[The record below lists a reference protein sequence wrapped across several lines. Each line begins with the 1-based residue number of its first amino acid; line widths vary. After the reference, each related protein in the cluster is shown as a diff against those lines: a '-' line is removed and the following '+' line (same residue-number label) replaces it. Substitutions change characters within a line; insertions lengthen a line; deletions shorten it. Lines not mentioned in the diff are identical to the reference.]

1 MLTTAKRKKKNLVEI
16 SHILI
21 CGMAVNFTILLIII
35 IK

>member
-1 MLTTAKRKKKNLVEI
+1 MLTTAKRKNKILVKI

-21 CGMAVNFTILLIII
+21 CGMAVNFAILLIII